1 MKFPLPDH
9 SSTGQAGTSQGR
21 TSAAGS
27 GDVFDDF
34 VQLAAFISDAPI
46 ALILLMNGDR
56 LQIQA
61 RTGLELTDALR
72 CTNLWLQCISQSSV
86 LVVPDTEVD
95 ERFASDSTVIDA
107 LQFRF
112 FAGVPLMAFD
122 GQAIGAICVADWVP
136 RSVTPRQV
144 EALQNLGRQVVSQL
158 ELRHN
163 LKSLVGAKLEFHQTE
178 EALQTSKETLH
189 DLIQKL
195 QVGVVLQGPETEI
208 LLCNQAALDLLGL
221 EENQLLGKTSFDPDW
236 RVIHENGSP
245 FPGSSH
251 PVPEAIATRQSV
263 HNVVMG
269 VYRPKFDNL
278 VWLLVNADP
287 QFSPDGSVRQVI
299 CTFSDISNRKRI
311 EEALQKS
318 EFRHRALVNS
328 MPDLMLRISRNGTY
342 LDVKPA
348 KDFDTLLPAEGLIGK
363 NQADGLPP
371 EFAQQRN
378 YYIERALAT
387 GETQFHEYQL
397 QIGDQLRYEEAR
409 IVVSGEDEVLVIV
422 RDLTQ
427 RKLAEEELKSQNH
440 RAYLLNAIALRIRQ
454 SLKLDEILNT
464 TVAEVRQFLEADRV
478 IIYRFNPDWDGIV
491 VVESVD
497 SNWTPTLGAFI
508 QDTCFKAGRWQHY
521 YRGKTQVIDQIDLAN
536 LTPCHRDMLAQF
548 QVQAGLVVPIIQGRV
563 ATGRPELWGLLIAH
577 QCSGPRQWRTFEI
590 DFLTQL
596 ADQVGIAIAQAHLLE
611 RETQQRQLLT
621 QHNVELEQARS
632 EAEQASQMKSVFLA
646 TMSHEIRT
654 PMNAV
659 LGMTGLL
666 MDTDLNPEQQ
676 DFVQTIHASG
686 ETLLTLI
693 NQILDFSKLEA
704 GEMDLETLDFN
715 LNTCIEEIADL
726 MAPAAH
732 AKGLELATL
741 VYRNLPTQL
750 RGDVSRLRQILTN
763 LVSNAIKFTSTG
775 EVVIQAVLKSETPTT
790 ATVNFSI
797 ADTGIG
803 ISHAAQ
809 EKLFKPFS
817 QVDASTTRRYGGTGL
832 GLAISKQLVE
842 LMAGEIGVESVEGQ
856 GSRFWFTLTLDKQAP
871 NVSPESQLV
880 SLADTLNQL
889 RLLVVDDNATN
900 RKILRY
906 QVSAWGMQVDEA
918 ESATTALRLLQERAT
933 AGVPYDLVILD
944 MQMPDVDGEMLGSQI
959 AADPL
964 LLGTRLIMMTSLNHR
979 GSARRVLKLGFAAY
993 LVKPVKQSRLLD
1005 CIIKTFVPAP
1015 DLADAQNLL
1024 QLQDQTVHSFQ
1035 TAPIEGLNQ
1044 SEKFALNWEIVRQN
1058 RSGNSLDGLHAVTQ
1072 KTLLNTPSTSSKL
1085 KILLVEDN
1093 VVNQKVTL
1101 KQLENL
1107 GYKSDVAANGQEAL
1121 QMMAQISYDLVLMDC
1136 QMPVL
1141 DGYDTAREI
1150 RSLEAD
1156 NRHTVIIALT
1166 ANAMKEDRERCMDA
1180 GMDDYLSKPISKEQ
1194 LAAKLADWSEIL
1206 LLPPASLSLEIDW
1219 NQLHLISDG
1228 SREFELELLQSFV
1241 KDSQLHLAELS
1252 AAIVQQDFCKLEQA
1266 AHYIKGASANIGLKT
1281 MQANAD
1287 QLEQQARR
1295 QQLQNAADLLAA
1307 LFGSLEKVQTFLQN
1321 RSLN

>member
-1 MKFPLPDH
+1 
-9 SSTGQAGTSQGR
+9 
-21 TSAAGS
+21 
-27 GDVFDDF
+27 
-34 VQLAAFISDAPI
+34 
-46 ALILLMNGDR
+46 
-56 LQIQA
+56 
-61 RTGLELTDALR
+61 
-72 CTNLWLQCISQSSV
+72 
-86 LVVPDTEVD
+86 
-95 ERFASDSTVIDA
+95 
-107 LQFRF
+107 
-112 FAGVPLMAFD
+112 MAFG
-122 GQAIGAICVADWVP
+122 GQAIGAICVADWAP
-136 RSVTPRQV
+136 RSLTPRQV
-144 EALQNLGRQVVSQL
+144 EALQSLGRQIVSQL

-221 EENQLLGKTSFDPDW
+221 EEDQLLGKTSFDPDW

-245 FPGSSH
+245 FPGNRH

-269 VYRPKFDNL
+269 VYRSKFDNL

-328 MPDLMLRISRNGTY
+328 IPDLMLRISRNGTY

-363 NQADGLPP
+363 NQADELPP

-454 SLKLDEILNT
+454 SLNLDEILNT

-478 IIYRFNPDWDGIV
+478 IIYRFNPDWDGTV

-497 SNWTPTLGAFI
+497 SNWAPTLGAFI

-521 YRGKTQVIDQIDLAN
+521 YRGKTQVIDQIDQAN
-536 LTPCHRDMLAQF
+536 LAPCHRDMLTQF

-676 DFVQTIHASG
+676 DFVQTIHTSG

-715 LNTCIEEIADL
+715 LNTCIEEVADL

-763 LVSNAIKFTSTG
+763 LVSNAIKFTRTG

-803 ISHAAQ
+803 IPLAAQ

-842 LMAGEIGVESVEGQ
+842 LMAGEIGFESVEGQ

-871 NVSPESQLV
+871 NVSPESQLI

-900 RKILRY
+900 RKVLRY

-918 ESATTALRLLQERAT
+918 ESATTALRLLRERAT

-944 MQMPDVDGEMLGSQI
+944 MQMPEVDGEMLGSQI

-964 LLGTRLIMMTSLNHR
+964 LLSTRLIMMTSLNHR

-1005 CIIKTFVPAP
+1005 CIIKTLVQAP
-1015 DLADAQNLL
+1015 DPPVAQDLT
-1024 QLQDQTVHSFQ
+1024 QLQEQTVHSLQ
-1035 TAPIEGLNQ
+1035 TAQAESLNQ
-1044 SEKFALNWEIVRQN
+1044 TEKFALNWETVRQN
-1058 RSGNSLDGLHAVTQ
+1058 RSGNALDILQAAVTQ
-1072 KTLLNTPSTSSKL
+1072 RTLLNTSATSPKL

-1093 VVNQKVTL
+1093 AVNQKVTL

-1156 NRHTVIIALT
+1156 SRHTIIIALT

-1180 GMDDYLSKPISKEQ
+1180 GMDDYLSKPISKEE
-1194 LAAKLADWSEIL
+1194 LAAKLAHWSEIL
-1206 LLPPASLSLEIDW
+1206 LLYPASLSLEIDW
-1219 NQLHLISDG
+1219 NQLYQISDG
-1228 SREFELELLQSFV
+1228 SKEFEFELLQSFV
-1241 KDSQLHLAELS
+1241 KDSQLHLAELG
-1252 AAIVQQDFCKLEQA
+1252 AAIVQQDFHKLEQS
-1266 AHYIKGASANIGLKT
+1266 AHYIKGASANIGLKK
-1281 MQANAD
+1281 MQASAS
-1287 QLEQQARR
+1287 QLEEQARR
-1295 QQLQNAADLLAA
+1295 KQLQDAADLLAA
-1307 LFGSLEKVQTFLQN
+1307 LSSSLEKVQTFLKN